1 MLSGCVIGI
10 YSFRSSESFFQLD
23 NTKHNLILILAL
35 KPILGKILLGIS
47 TPKLDIQDFVY
58 ISVICKAT
66 SVRSSVGLKY
76 QLECDKVQQLQTHCG
91 HALFLGANHCTKIFC
106 FCVHSGAL
114 ALLYP
119 GTSLYEHIL
128 RMRLE
133 KNQNLHMHIVVIILY
148 MLQDNKL
155 SIFLFIT
162 WHPPRG
168 SGLHSFESFSFV
180 NIALSRFI
188 S

>member
-1 MLSGCVIGI
+1 
-10 YSFRSSESFFQLD
+10 
-23 NTKHNLILILAL
+23 
-35 KPILGKILLGIS
+35 
-47 TPKLDIQDFVY
+47 
-58 ISVICKAT
+58 
-66 SVRSSVGLKY
+66 
-76 QLECDKVQQLQTHCG
+76 
-91 HALFLGANHCTKIFC
+91 
-106 FCVHSGAL
+106 
-114 ALLYP
+114 
-119 GTSLYEHIL
+119 
-128 RMRLE
+128 MRLE
-133 KNQNLHMHIVVIILY
+133 KKQNLHMHIVVIILY